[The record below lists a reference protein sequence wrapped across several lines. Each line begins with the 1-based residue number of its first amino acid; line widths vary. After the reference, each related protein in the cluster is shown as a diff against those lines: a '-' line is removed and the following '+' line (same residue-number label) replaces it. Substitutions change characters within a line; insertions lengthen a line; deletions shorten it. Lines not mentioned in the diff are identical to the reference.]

1 MKKLV
6 AAAAL
11 TAVVF
16 TLSACSSGDD
26 SEAVVETSAGD
37 ITKEDF
43 YQAMKDQNGEQ
54 VLRKLVTVEVL
65 ENKYDVSE
73 EEVDKEVKK
82 VKERLGDKFDSAL
95 KQQGYTEDT
104 FRDVIKISLLQEAA
118 VAEDIKISDKELK
131 EKYNRMKTEI
141 QASHILVKDKKT
153 AKEVEK
159 KLKNGADFAKLAK
172 EYSIDKK
179 TGKKGGKLGYFSTGK
194 MVPEFEDAA
203 YNMKKGEVS
212 DPVKSQFGYHIIKVT
227 DKRDTKK
234 DIGSF
239 KENKDDIRRD
249 ILNKRMDVNKARE
262 KIDKLLKD
270 ADIDVK
276 VDGLEDMF
284 KKDKKKENAKG

>member
-270 ADIDVK
+270 ADINVK